1 MATTLLAVPLRYSLR
16 NLWVRRLTTV
26 LTALGMAL
34 VVYVFAAVLM
44 LDAGLRETLV
54 GTGEVDN
61 MVVIRK
67 GSATEVQSSI
77 DRGQANILSQLPQ
90 VASVIEPLV
99 SRETVVLVNL
109 KKIATGRPSN
119 VVVRGL
125 NAQGAGLRR
134 QVQLVEGRMFR
145 PGSNEVIVGKASA
158 GQFQNMALGESLRF
172 GGRDWQVVGQFE
184 AGRSGFDSEVW
195 ADGEILMQSFRRV
208 TYSSLVVRLYD
219 PSEAAAFTA
228 AVEDDPRLPLQAKS
242 ERAYY
247 EEQSETLS
255 RFIRIL
261 GLSLTVIFSI
271 GAVIGATITMQAAVA
286 TRTAEIGTLRAL
298 GFQRP
303 SILMAFLAEAVFL
316 SLVGGVVGLGLASL
330 MQLTE
335 FSTTN
340 FQSFAEL
347 SFGFSLTPTIII
359 QSLIF
364 AVFMGILGGMLPAI
378 RAARLSIVEA
388 LRAA

>member
-1 MATTLLAVPLRYSLR
+1 M
-16 NLWVRRLTTV
+16 

-208 TYSSLVVRLYD
+208 TYSSLVVRLSD

-359 QSLIF
+359 QSLVF